1 MVRLKDIAAQAGVSI
16 MTVSK
21 VMRDEPDISAA
32 TKARVRALAEQ
43 MGYTPD
49 SVA

>member
-1 MVRLKDIAAQAGVSI
+1 MTSPDQPSTGYTYAQAGVSI

-32 TKARVRALAEQ
+32 TKVRVRALA
-43 MGYTPD
+43 TT
-49 SVA
+49 